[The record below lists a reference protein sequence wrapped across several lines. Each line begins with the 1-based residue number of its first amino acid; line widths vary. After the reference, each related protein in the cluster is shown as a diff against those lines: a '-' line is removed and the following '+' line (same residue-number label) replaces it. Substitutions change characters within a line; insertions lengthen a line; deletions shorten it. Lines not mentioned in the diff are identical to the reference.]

1 MKRFL
6 ISVWM
11 LALAGCAASKPSAL
25 EDAATTPLRDLNVVR
40 ASIPPLLSEAQKQP
54 YLLPSD
60 LSCEALSA
68 DVRALDQLLGP
79 DLDAPATESSPRLI
93 ERASKTVDDAA
104 VGALQHTAEGVVPF
118 RGWVRQLSGA
128 ERYSKKVAAAIAA
141 GAVRRGF
148 LRGLRAA
155 RGCS

>member
-1 MKRFL
+1 MKRILFAL
-6 ISVWM
+6 WT
-11 LALAGCAASKPSAL
+11 LALAACAATKPSAI
-25 EDAATTPLRDLNVVR
+25 EDAATTPLRDLNIVR
-40 ASIPPLLSEAQKQP
+40 ASIPPLLSEAQKHP
-54 YLLPSD
+54 YLVPTD
-60 LSCEALSA
+60 LGCEALA
-68 DVRALDQLLGP
+68 VDVRALDELLGP
-79 DLDAPATESSPRLI
+79 DLDAPVSESNPRLI

-104 VGALQHTAEGVVPF
+104 AGALQHTAEGVVPF

-128 ERYSKKVAAAIAA
+128 ERYSKKVASAIAA